1 MARASLNWPD
11 ADLAAARVAASAAGL
26 SFNRWLARAAR
37 ETAAMERAVIVEDA
51 RVGLEREGW
60 DDRFTAGRFDPS
72 ATVVPPS
79 KRFAPDFK
87 R

>member
-11 ADLAAARVAASAAGL
+11 ADMAAARVAAAAAGK
-26 SFNRWLARAAR
+26 SFNEWLRRAAG
-37 ETAAMERAVIVEDA
+37 ETAAMERAVVAEDA

-60 DDRFTAGRFDPS
+60 DTPKAVERAAVASRSFQ
-72 ATVVPPS
+72 
-79 KRFAPDFK
+79 PDFK